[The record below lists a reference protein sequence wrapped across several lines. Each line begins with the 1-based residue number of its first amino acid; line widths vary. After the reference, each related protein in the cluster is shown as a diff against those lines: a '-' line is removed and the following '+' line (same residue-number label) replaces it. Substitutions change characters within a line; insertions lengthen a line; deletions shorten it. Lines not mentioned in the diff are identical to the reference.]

1 MTKASKATNINKQLN
16 RDLGLDMGMGRRES
30 SSAAS
35 QRTGDLSMEE
45 RKKIKE
51 QLRDWRAK
59 KVTEDK

>member
-51 QLRDWRAK
+51 
-59 KVTEDK
+59 